1 MYVMIVD
8 INEIYNILQSKKI
21 QKALYSHEVQKMTKN
36 LVFSLFFQLLGT
48 KLHQKYIMWIF
59 IRKLYLV
66 PIK

>member
-36 LVFSLFFQLLGT
+36 LVFSLLFQLLVT
-48 KLHQKYIMWIF
+48 KIHQKYIMWIF
-59 IRKLYLV
+59 IRKL
-66 PIK
+66 